1 MADSY
6 AAVKTVIEVLHDGTK
21 GFLDIGEHLKDPL
34 LKRYF
39 ISESQTRATFAD
51 QLEGELSTISN
62 EDTDIGGTVAGA
74 VHRVW
79 GDLKAHLGGTD
90 HTLLETA
97 EQGEDAAKKAYQDAL
112 ADGATTAGRLR
123 EILITQQQHILE
135 SHNKVKAFR
144 DSLAS

>member
-1 MADSY
+1 MADSF
-6 AAVKTVIEVLHDGTK
+6 AAIKTVIEVLHDGQK

-51 QLEGELSTISN
+51 QLEGELSTLSH
-62 EDTDIGGTVAGA
+62 EDTDIGGTISGA

-97 EQGEDAAKKAYQDAL
+97 EQGEDVAKKAYQEAL
-112 ADGATTAGRLR
+112 ADGVTSGRLR
-123 EILITQQQHILE
+123 ETLLIQQQHILE